1 MNINKWLSRKYPE
14 SFKKISEFLD
24 EKMLYKLKIEKF
36 RIGTLKKFII
46 ADNIADEEILYPK
59 GTMVMWKRYKFY
71 DEGLWTGCFDIY
83 CLAKCKEGFTSSGYH
98 SIFVKESDIEEVL
111 K

>member
-14 SFKKISEFLD
+14 SFEKISEFLD

-36 RIGTLKKFII
+36 RIGILKKKFI
-46 ADNIADEEILYPK
+46 IADEEILYPK
-59 GTMVMWKRYKFY
+59 GTMVMWRRYKAY
-71 DEGLWTGCFDIY
+71 DEGSWMGFFDIY
-83 CLAKCKEGFTSSGYH
+83 CLAKCKEGYTSSGYH
-98 SIFVKESDIEEVL
+98 SITVHESHIEEVL